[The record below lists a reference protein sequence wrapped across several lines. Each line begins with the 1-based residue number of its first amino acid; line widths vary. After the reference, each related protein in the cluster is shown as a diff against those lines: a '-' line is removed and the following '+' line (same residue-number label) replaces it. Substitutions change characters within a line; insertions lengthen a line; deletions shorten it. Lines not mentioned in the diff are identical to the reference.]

1 MSAAPT
7 AGAASTA
14 RGPARLREG
23 RAPVRERLMVML
35 FLMALLHAI
44 VILGVGFSN
53 SARSSNGQVPQLD
66 VMLVTNDVPEARS
79 NRNAAY
85 LSQRTQIGAGDT
97 DARTPPGSPAS
108 RGAQASAEEPLD
120 GNDPDAHRGDQSTA
134 EERLLA
140 TTGVTPDIRYFG
152 EIETSSSAQAL
163 PEMLGQLPGAPQ
175 SGRGDAIELLLR
187 GKSSAQH
194 WVTPDTQAS
203 VLAPYLAE
211 WKRKVERVGTLNFP
225 SAARRAGLSG
235 SPVVEVEIAANGR
248 LREAQVRRSSG
259 YGALDQAALTILRLA
274 SPFNPFPAEL
284 ANEYSRLRFAYQWDF
299 VAGTLTS
306 AAVPGS
312 APTSGPSP
320 GGAQSA
326 AASAAPVADPGA
338 QPGATPGAGPPP
350 TQGPGAPP
358 GTQ

>member
-1 MSAAPT
+1 MSTAPPIARGSAAP
-7 AGAASTA
+7 
-14 RGPARLREG
+14 RLREG

-44 VILGVGFSN
+44 IILGVGFSN
-53 SARSSNGQVPQLD
+53 SARGNSGAVPQLD

-79 NRNAAY
+79 NRTAAY

-97 DARTPPGSPAS
+97 DAQQPGSPAS
-108 RGAQASAEEPLD
+108 RGAQATADAPLD
-120 GNDPDAHRGDQSTA
+120 GDDPAARTGSGHSA

-140 TTGVTPDIRYFG
+140 TTGASPDIRYFG
-152 EIETSSSAQAL
+152 EIETSSAQAL
-163 PEMLGQLPGAPQ
+163 PEMLGELPGAPR
-175 SGRGDAIELLLR
+175 SGRGDAVELLLR

-194 WVTPDTQAS
+194 WVSPDTQAS

-248 LREAQVRRSSG
+248 LRDARVRRSSG

-274 SPFNPFPAEL
+274 SPFNPFPADL
-284 ANEYSRLRFAYQWDF
+284 AAEYSRLRFAYQWDF
-299 VAGTLTS
+299 ESGNLTS
-306 AAVPGS
+306 ATVPVGS
-312 APTSGPSP
+312 APASS
-320 GGAQSA
+320 ASA
-326 AASAAPVADPGA
+326 AASAAPLP
-338 QPGATPGAGPPP
+338 
-350 TQGPGAPP
+350 APAAP
-358 GTQ
+358 AAAPVVSPAPAASAPARP

>member
-1 MSAAPT
+1 MSAAPSAT
-7 AGAASTA
+7 ALSTA
-14 RGPARLREG
+14 RGAGQRLREG

-35 FLMALLHAI
+35 FLMALLHGI
-44 VILGVGFSN
+44 VILGVGFSS
-53 SARSSNGQVPQLD
+53 SARSSGGQVPQLD

-97 DARTPPGSPAS
+97 DAHTPPGSPAS
-108 RGAQASAEEPLD
+108 RGAQASAEQPLD
-120 GNDPDAHRGDQSTA
+120 GNDPDARRGDESTA
-134 EERLLA
+134 QERLLA
-140 TTGVTPDIRYFG
+140 TTGATPDIRYFG

-163 PEMLGQLPGAPQ
+163 PQMLGQLPGAPQ
-175 SGRGDAIELLLR
+175 SGRGDAVELLLR
-187 GKSSAQH
+187 GRSSAQH

-248 LREAQVRRSSG
+248 LREAKVRRSSG
-259 YGALDQAALTILRLA
+259 YGALDQAALTVLRLA

-284 ANEYSRLRFAYQWDF
+284 AAEYSRLRFAYQWDF
-299 VAGTLTS
+299 VAGNLTS
-306 AAVPGS
+306 ASV
-312 APTSGPSP
+312 PSP
-320 GGAQSA
+320 P
-326 AASAAPVADPGA
+326 AASEAAPGA
-338 QPGATPGAGPPP
+338 QPVPAGAAPATAAGH
-350 TQGPGAPP
+350 
-358 GTQ
+358 